1 MTSDR
6 PDPPA
11 TDPDRSRSGRTPDAL
26 SRRIAAV
33 VLRARLAIFWEALW
47 PRLALPMAII
57 ALFAAISF
65 MGLWPLLPDVLRI
78 AALVLFALGFL
89 ASLVPLV
96 RLSLPDRRTAR
107 DRAERQSGLTNRP
120 LTALEDDQF
129 TGRDDPA
136 GRALWQAHRKAAA
149 KRLDHMVAGYPSP
162 KLYRYD
168 PFALR
173 ALVGLLLFI
182 GVFAG
187 YGEYATR
194 LGDAFRA
201 STPTTATPPTRLDA
215 WIDPPAYTNRPPLF
229 LTGESPAP
237 GGKDGVITAPEGSVL
252 LARLHGT
259 TAATLHVEHAD
270 GTTETVSPQGA
281 DADRAAKPLGA
292 AEFRLALGENIAV
305 SVRDGSHEIARW
317 RFAVDPDAP
326 PTITLADDP
335 TATVSGATELA
346 YTVTDDYGVLAATAH
361 IDPQPDK
368 AGKEGA
374 HPLYEPPSFSLALP
388 QRGTRNGTGHTI
400 KDLSAHPFAGGPV
413 RMRLTARDAADQE
426 GASEPHDFILP
437 QRRFT
442 KALARALV
450 EQRRV
455 LALDAR
461 DRGRVQDA
469 LDALMIAPEKFIPE
483 PGIYLGMRFAYSRLV
498 RAKTDDDLREVADLL
513 WTLALTIEDGEI
525 SLARRELRE
534 AQEALQK
541 ALEEGASDE
550 EIKRLTEQLRAALDR
565 FLDAVAQEAQR
576 NPQNA
581 MPMPPNGRTIDRNQ
595 LEQMLSRIE
604 ELARSGSRDAAR
616 DLLAQMQQMM
626 ENLQTGRQSPQN
638 QRSAEMNKMLQQLG
652 DMIARQRELMDKTFR
667 MDQQD
672 GAGERSNNGQE
683 GEQRPMTEEE
693 LQQALRDL
701 QAQQEALMKDLEAM
715 QKRMGEMGVDA
726 GEQMGEAGRS
736 MGEAGKNLGEGETG
750 SAVGNQG
757 DALSA
762 LQRGA
767 GKLLDQMM
775 AEGMGQGQG
784 GRRRQGQ
791 NGQGDPLGRNTGGA
805 NPNDTVKIPD
815 EIDVQRA
822 RRILEE
828 LRRRLGDPARPRL
841 ELDYLDRLLPRD

>member
-11 TDPDRSRSGRTPDAL
+11 ANPDRSRSGTASDAL

-47 PRLALPMAII
+47 PRLALPLGIV
-57 ALFAAISF
+57 ALFAAIAF
-65 MGLWPLLPDVLRI
+65 MGLWPLFPDSLRI

-96 RLSLPDRRTAR
+96 RLSLPDRQVAR
-107 DRAERQSGLTNRP
+107 DRAERESGLTNRP

-136 GRALWQAHRKAAA
+136 GRALWRAHRKAAA

-162 KLYRYD
+162 KLYRHD

-187 YGEYATR
+187 YGEYGSR
-194 LGDAFRA
+194 LGDSFRA
-201 STPTTATPPTRLDA
+201 SAPAATTPPTRLDA

-229 LTGESPAP
+229 LTGETPAA
-237 GGKDGVITAPEGSVL
+237 GGKDGVITAPAGSVL

-259 TAATLHVEHAD
+259 TSATLRVEHAD
-270 GTTETVSPQGA
+270 GGTETVSPEGKA
-281 DADRAAKPLGA
+281 SDRAAKPLGA
-292 AEFRLALGENIAV
+292 AEFRLALSKDTAV
-305 SVRDGSHEIARW
+305 SIEDEGREIARW
-317 RFAVDPDAP
+317 RFAIDPDAA
-326 PTITLADDP
+326 PTIALSADP

-361 IDPQPDK
+361 IEPQPDK
-368 AGKEGA
+368 AGKEDA
-374 HPLYEPPSFSLALP
+374 RPLYEPPTFPLTLP
-388 QRGTRNGTGHTI
+388 QRGTRNGNGRTI
-400 KDLSAHPFAGGPV
+400 RDLSSHPFAGGPV

-426 GASEPHDFILP
+426 GTSEPYDFVLP
-437 QRRFT
+437 QRRFS

-483 PGIYLGMRFAYSRLV
+483 PGIYLGMRFAYARLV
-498 RAKTDDDLREVADLL
+498 KAKTDDDLREVADLL
-513 WTLALTIEDGEI
+513 WTLALSIEDGEI

-534 AQEALQK
+534 AQEALRK

-550 EIKRLTEQLRAALDR
+550 EIRRLTEQLRAALDR
-565 FLDAVAQEAQR
+565 FLNSVAEEARR

-581 MPMPPNGRTIDRNQ
+581 MPMPPNGRMIDRNQ
-595 LEQMLSRIE
+595 LERMLSRIE

-616 DLLAQMQQMM
+616 DLLAQMQRMM
-626 ENLQTGRQSPQN
+626 ENMQTGRQSPQN
-638 QRSAEMNKMLQQLG
+638 ERSAEMNRMLQQLA

-667 MDQQD
+667 MDQN
-672 GAGERSNNGQE
+672 GSGERSDSGQQ

-715 QKRMGEMGVDA
+715 QKRMGEMGLDA

-736 MGEAGKNLGEGETG
+736 MGEAGKNLGQGETG

-767 GKLLDQMM
+767 GRLLDQMM
-775 AEGMGQGQG
+775 AEGMGQGPG

-791 NGQGDPLGRNTGGA
+791 NGQGDPLGRNTGGT